1 MTHCCFFPTNCHT
14 IYPLSS
20 RCNFPR
26 ARGGRRVQLSY
37 R

>member
-26 ARGGRRVQLSY
+26 TRGGRRVQLSY